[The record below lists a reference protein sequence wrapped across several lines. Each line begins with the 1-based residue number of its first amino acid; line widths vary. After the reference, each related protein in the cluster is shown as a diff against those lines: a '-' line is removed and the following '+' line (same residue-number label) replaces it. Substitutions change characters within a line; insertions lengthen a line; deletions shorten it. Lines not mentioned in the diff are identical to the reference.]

1 MSRRPPGEHQLPL
14 PLAMKPSFSR
24 DAFVVGESNRAAFE
38 AVDAWPRWPS
48 PSLVLVGPEGSGKS
62 HLAALWVE
70 RAGAVSLTPAALAVA
85 DPTALAAGAV
95 AVEDADRDRAGD
107 VALFHLLNAVASAG
121 GHVLVTARRPPE
133 LWGSAVPDLVS
144 RLRAAHR
151 AMLVDADDAL
161 LAGVIAKLFA
171 DRGLEAD
178 PAVMDFLVARM
189 ERSLA
194 AAGATV
200 AEIDAAAL
208 SGHRAVTRP
217 LVAAVLKSRQGEE
230 PE

>member
-1 MSRRPPGEHQLPL
+1 MSRRTPGEHQLPL
-14 PLAMKPSFSR
+14 PLAMKPSYSR
-24 DAFVVGESNRAAFE
+24 DAFVVGDSNRAAFE

-48 PSLVLVGPEGSGKS
+48 PALVLVGPEGSGKS
-62 HLAALWVE
+62 HLAALWME
-70 RAGAVSLTPAALAVA
+70 RAGAVRLAPAELAAA
-85 DPTALAAGAV
+85 DPTALAAGSV
-95 AVEDADRDRAGD
+95 AVEDADRNRAGD

-151 AMLVDADDAL
+151 AMLVDADDTL

-217 LVAAVLKSRQGEE
+217 LVAAVLRSRQGEDRE
-230 PE
+230 